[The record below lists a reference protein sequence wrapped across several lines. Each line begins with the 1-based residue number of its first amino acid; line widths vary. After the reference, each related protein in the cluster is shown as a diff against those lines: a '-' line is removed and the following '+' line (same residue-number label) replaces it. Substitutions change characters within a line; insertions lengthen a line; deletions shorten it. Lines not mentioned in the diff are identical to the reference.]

1 MKNKRAKFV
10 MLLGTLTLYLALA
23 LGPLVPAVGVAGGS
37 SFRTPCALDGGGS
50 GGGG

>member
-23 LGPLVPAVGVAGGS
+23 LGPLVPATGAAGGS
-37 SFRTPCALDGGGS
+37 GFRAPTAIDGGGS